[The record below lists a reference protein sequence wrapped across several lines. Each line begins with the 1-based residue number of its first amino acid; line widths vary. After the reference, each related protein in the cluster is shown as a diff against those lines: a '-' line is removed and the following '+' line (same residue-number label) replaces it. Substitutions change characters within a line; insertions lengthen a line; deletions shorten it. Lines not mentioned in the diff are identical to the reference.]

1 MIRKVKVQ
9 TFSSCLRKKLFRE
22 RADQPSIIY
31 ETPPSPP
38 TSPESYPPQQ
48 IDLVTIPEPVDFL
61 LVIAHF
67 NVSTPVTEFPKA
79 ITTFSVEIS
88 TRLPLHVMS

>member
-1 MIRKVKVQ
+1 MAYD
-9 TFSSCLRKKLFRE
+9 TLLTLRLLR
-22 RADQPSIIY
+22 IIY

-38 TSPESYPPQQ
+38 TSPEPYPLRQADFV
-48 IDLVTIPEPVDFL
+48 IIPEPVDFL

-79 ITTFSVEIS
+79 ITAF
-88 TRLPLHVMS
+88 